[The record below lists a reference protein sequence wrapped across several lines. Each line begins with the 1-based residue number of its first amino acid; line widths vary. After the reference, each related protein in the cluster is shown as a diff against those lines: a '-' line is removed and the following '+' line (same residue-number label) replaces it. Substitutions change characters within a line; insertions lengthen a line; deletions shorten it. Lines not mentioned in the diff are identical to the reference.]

1 MTCGEW
7 VTSRRSWHNKATCS
21 KHQWR
26 CWPFQS
32 EGEGLAFSHE
42 EVTCGGLHA
51 EITSTGHCGGTWCCL
66 LKPFE
71 ATLELFW
78 TTPIVIPFLFPI
90 GITQVLS
97 WGQLGV
103 VLGYLCVLPLEGARM
118 YWACLRCPSSL
129 KMNLALD

>member
-1 MTCGEW
+1 
-7 VTSRRSWHNKATCS
+7 
-21 KHQWR
+21 
-26 CWPFQS
+26 
-32 EGEGLAFSHE
+32 
-42 EVTCGGLHA
+42 
-51 EITSTGHCGGTWCCL
+51 L